1 MDQEIV
7 DIVLKKS
14 FFELTDV
21 ERKLVFE
28 WCASEEEFDQMKH
41 VFMEIELMKK
51 NQEEATVHEDKKKS
65 LDNLF
70 NQKYK
75 QQPAFWSNSMVVSLY
90 PIDRPFQ
97 RRPLVQIAALAIILL
112 LSYPLYQNGHNAV
125 TEPRLSQNKHV
136 KKNKV
141 KEDLN
146 TIKNEKTEVL
156 KSPESVESSV
166 YIASVDRQEIFENS
180 AFEGLPVEAAS
191 MDADLSSSMVE
202 ELASAPVVSHS
213 DGIYKGASV
222 DGANYSTSISE
233 TPDYLELLTAA
244 F

>member
-21 ERKLVFE
+21 ERKDVFE
-28 WCASEEEFDQMKH
+28 WCSSEEEFDQMKH

-65 LDNLF
+65 LDSLF

-97 RRPLVQIAALAIILL
+97 RRPLVQIAALAILLL
-112 LSYPLYQNGHNAV
+112 LSYPLYQNVHNEV
-125 TEPRLSQNKHV
+125 TEPRLSQNHQA
-136 KKNKV
+136 KKTML
-141 KEDLN
+141 KEDFR
-146 TIKNEKTEVL
+146 TSENEKTEVL
-156 KSPESVESSV
+156 KSPESIGSSA
-166 YIASVDRQEIFENS
+166 YIALVDRQENFES
-180 AFEGLPVEAAS
+180 PAFEGAIVEAAS
-191 MDADLSSSMVE
+191 IDADLSASMVE
-202 ELASAPVVSHS
+202 ELATAPVVSHS
-213 DGIYKGASV
+213 DGIYKGVAI
-222 DGANYSTSISE
+222 DDANYSTSINE